1 MGPEHSSA
9 RPERFLQ
16 LCADDPEYFPPE
28 ASPHHLAL
36 ILHSIIPKHFDEYF
50 FRICRKVE
58 VGLIFISFFLTL
70 TLNKK
75 WDVIFFIVFAPLK
88 VLLAPYAKISY

>member
-1 MGPEHSSA
+1 MTGMGPEHSSA

-50 FRICRKVE
+50 FRIYRKAKLAYYS
-58 VGLIFISFFLTL
+58 LIFSCIE
-70 TLNKK
+70 
-75 WDVIFFIVFAPLK
+75 
-88 VLLAPYAKISY
+88 